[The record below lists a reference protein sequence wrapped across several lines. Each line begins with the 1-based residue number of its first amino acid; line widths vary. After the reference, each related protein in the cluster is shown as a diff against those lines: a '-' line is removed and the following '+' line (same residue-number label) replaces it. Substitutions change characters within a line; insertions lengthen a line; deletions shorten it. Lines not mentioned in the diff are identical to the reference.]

1 MKPITRMLLSAA
13 AVVLV
18 QACAGGGSS
27 AGTAPAPSANN
38 RSSRSL
44 ITKDE
49 LDANHF
55 DNAYEAVETL
65 RSNWL
70 QARGLEN
77 SNTGA
82 TMLVYLNDTR
92 LGDLSDLKTIPIRQV
107 YSIRHLTGI
116 EATARYGVEHTAGA
130 VMVSTLIPNRVLS
143 DSAALQRSP
152 N

>member
-1 MKPITRMLLSAA
+1 MKSVTRTLICAA

-18 QACAGGGSS
+18 EACAGGAGPAGS
-27 AGTAPAPSANN
+27 APVPSANN

-70 QARGLEN
+70 QARGLQ
-77 SNTGA
+77 SASTGV

-92 LGDLSDLKTIPIRQV
+92 LGDLSDLKTIPIRQI

-116 EATARYGVEHTAGA
+116 EATTRYGVEHTAGA
-130 VMVSTLIPNRVLS
+130 VIVSTVIPNRVLS
-143 DSAALQRSP
+143 DSAAVQRAP